1 MPFRSPFPFSS
12 RAAARTACAAVG
24 TLWRYLLD
32 AGSEVNEKARLISL
46 KHSRTCISVILT
58 YGILPKPHHRRTRR
72 ADPRGRPLPC
82 GIPLCDLSIIPRCR
96 LVNTFIKLIAKLK
109 TKHFYGIKCTNLRK
123 TKAFS
128 VRFIKN
134 AQCPVFYPDVRPFSS
149 RDRMPVIPIGRCVSW
164 RKSAAFRRHA
174 CENIRTL
181 IWRFIVASRR
191 KSTRAFFT
199 SGAKSRIIQRPR

>member
-1 MPFRSPFPFSS
+1 M
-12 RAAARTACAAVG
+12 RTACAAVG
-24 TLWRYLLD
+24 TLWRYLLY

-46 KHSRTCISVILT
+46 KHSRTCVSVILT
-58 YGILPKPHHRRTRR
+58 YGILPKSHHRRTRR

-82 GIPLCDLSIIPRCR
+82 GIPLCALSIIPHCR

-134 AQCPVFYPDVRPFSS
+134 AHCPVFYPAFPYARFQVETACPLYRSDGAFYGEKAR
-149 RDRMPVIPIGRCVSW
+149 R
-164 RKSAAFRRHA
+164 SAAMHA
-174 CENIRTL
+174 KISERL
-181 IWRFIVASRR
+181 YGGLS
-191 KSTRAFFT
+191 
-199 SGAKSRIIQRPR
+199 